1 MVKRYSIT
9 QARAS
14 LSRLVKEA
22 EQGARIELTRRGK
35 LVAVMVAVENS
46 ERLPNNK
53 GRGFWA
59 AYQEFRRRVD
69 LANIEID
76 PDEIWGDV
84 RDQSP
89 GRDFEW

>member
-1 MVKRYSIT
+1 MVKRYSVT

-35 LVAVMVAVENS
+35 LVAVMVAVEES
-46 ERLPNNK
+46 ERPPNNE

-69 LANIEID
+69 LFELNID